1 MVNFLCHLRK
11 LKIILIGIIGP
22 TFGDY
27 YCIIATSFYNSEIL
41 YFDSNELFLY
51 AFSML

>member
-1 MVNFLCHLRK
+1 M
-11 LKIILIGIIGP
+11 LKTILVGIIGSNL
-22 TFGDY
+22 GDY

-51 AFSML
+51 GFSML